1 MMKTMDNDFTVSQS
15 KTTTSTVSDFSKKV
29 NSSIWEHNRSTGGSE
44 PMSDPEFNSTMESAP
59 TDIVSISDIDNN
71 IGFSLHRI
79 DSKFSS
85 FCSAPD
91 NNFYCWFCVTSI
103 GYVL

>member
-44 PMSDPEFNSTMESAP
+44 PMSDSEFRLAVERFNTK
-59 TDIVSISDIDNN
+59 I
-71 IGFSLHRI
+71 
-79 DSKFSS
+79 
-85 FCSAPD
+85 
-91 NNFYCWFCVTSI
+91 TSGRPLRDDVPR
-103 GYVL
+103 GYYLNVRV